1 MTKWIKDNEKDPVVI
16 SSRIRLARNLKNDTF
31 PIYSSKEEAENTL
44 KKIQEAVE
52 EIFPDGDYKFYSL
65 EQLEVRE
72 RMRFMENHLIS
83 PGLVEQT
90 GKSAFYLRDDE
101 KATIMINEEDH
112 LRLQTL
118 FPGLRLNEAWEECE
132 QIDDSL
138 ESKLDYAFHPE
149 YGYLT
154 SCPTNVGTGL
164 RASVMLHLP
173 AMTMTGY
180 IMGLMDALKR
190 IGLTIR
196 GIYGEGTEAVGHLY
210 QVSNQLTLGETE
222 TEIIKKIDEIT
233 TEIRNR
239 EQNTRNFIFENRR
252 IELEDKVYRAIGI
265 LQNARMITSNE
276 AMEQISIVK
285 LGADLGLIEGEG
297 YKNLIELMLDIKP
310 GNIQYRSNKAM
321 DRTQRDVLRANII
334 REYFK

>member
-1 MTKWIKDNEKDPVVI
+1 MTKWINDNQYDPVVI

-31 PIYSSKEEAENTL
+31 PLYSSKEEAENTL
-44 KKIQEAVE
+44 NKIRDAVE
-52 EIFPDGDYKFYSL
+52 DVFPNGEYKFYNL
-65 EQLEVRE
+65 EQLEPRD
-72 RMRFMENHLIS
+72 RMRFMEDHLIS

-132 QIDDSL
+132 NIDDLL
-138 ESKLDYAFHPE
+138 ESKLDYAFHAE

-173 AMTMTGY
+173 AMTITGY

-222 TEIIKKIDEIT
+222 SEIIKKIDEIA

-239 EQNTRNFIFENRR
+239 EQNTRTFILENKRL
-252 IELEDKVYRAIGI
+252 ELEDKVYRALGI

-285 LGADLGLIEGEG
+285 LGYDLGLIESEK
-297 YKNLIELMLDIKP
+297 YENLIELMLDIKP
-310 GNIQYRSNKAM
+310 GNIQNKSNKAM
-321 DRTQRDVLRANII
+321 NRTERDILRANII
-334 REYFK
+334 REYFR

>member
-1 MTKWIKDNEKDPVVI
+1 MTKWIEDSQIDPVVV

-31 PIYSSKEEAENTL
+31 PLYSSKEEAIKTL
-44 KKIQEAVE
+44 EKIRQAVDE
-52 EIFPDGDYKFYSL
+52 LLPNGEYVYYNL
-65 EQLEVRE
+65 EQLEPRE
-72 RMRFMENHLIS
+72 KMRFMENHLIS

-90 GKSAFYLRDDE
+90 GKSAFYLRNDE

-118 FPGLRLNEAWEECE
+118 YPGLKLNQAWEECE
-132 QIDDSL
+132 KIDDLL
-138 ESKLDYAFHPE
+138 ESKLDYAFHNE

-173 AMTMTGY
+173 AMTITGY
-180 IMGLMDALKR
+180 IMGLMDALRR

-222 TEIIKKIDEIT
+222 TEIIKKIDEVAN
-233 TEIRNR
+233 EIRNR
-239 EQNTRNFIFENRR
+239 EQNTRNFLLENKKLE
-252 IELEDKVYRAIGI
+252 IEDKVYRALGI
-265 LQNARMITSNE
+265 LQNARMISSNE

-285 LGADLGLIEGEG
+285 LGLDLKLIEDEK
-297 YKNLIELMLDIKP
+297 YKDLIKLMIDIKP
-310 GNIQYRSNKAM
+310 GNIQNRSNKAM
-321 DRTQRDVLRANII
+321 NRIERDIMRADIVRN
-334 REYFK
+334 YFS

>member
-1 MTKWIKDNEKDPVVI
+1 MTKWIKDSEEDPVVI

-31 PIYSSKEEAENTL
+31 PLYSSKEEAANTL
-44 KKIQEAVE
+44 KKIQEVVQ
-52 EIFPDGDYKFYSL
+52 EIFSDGEYEFYNL
-65 EQLEVRE
+65 EQLEPRD

-90 GKSAFYLRDDE
+90 GKSAFYLRNDE
-101 KATIMINEEDH
+101 RATIMINEEDH

-132 QIDDSL
+132 QIDDYL

-180 IMGLMDALKR
+180 IMGLMDALKK

-210 QVSNQLTLGETE
+210 QISNQLTLGETE
-222 TEIIKKIDEIT
+222 QEIIKKIDEIA
-233 TEIRNR
+233 TEVKNR
-239 EQNTRNFIFENRR
+239 EKNTRNFIMENRK
-252 IELEDKVYRAIGI
+252 IEIEDKVYRAIGI

-285 LGADLGLIEGEG
+285 LGADLGLIEGEK
-297 YKNLIELMLDIKP
+297 YNNLIELMMNIKP
-310 GNIQYRSNKAM
+310 GNIQYRSNKTM
-321 DRTQRDVLRANII
+321 DRTERDVLRANII
-334 REYFK
+334 REYFR

>member
-1 MTKWIKDNEKDPVVI
+1 MTKWIKDSEEDPVVI

-31 PIYSSKEEAENTL
+31 PLYSSKEEAANTL
-44 KKIQEAVE
+44 KKIQEVVQ
-52 EIFPDGDYKFYSL
+52 EIFSDGEYEFYNL
-65 EQLEVRE
+65 EQLEPRD

-90 GKSAFYLRDDE
+90 GKSAFYLRNDE
-101 KATIMINEEDH
+101 RATIMINEEDH

-118 FPGLRLNEAWEECE
+118 LPGLRLNEAWEECE
-132 QIDDSL
+132 QIDDYL

-210 QVSNQLTLGETE
+210 QISNQLTLGETE
-222 TEIIKKIDEIT
+222 QEIIKKIDEIA
-233 TEIRNR
+233 TEVKNR
-239 EQNTRNFIFENRR
+239 EKNTRNFIMENRK
-252 IELEDKVYRAIGI
+252 IEIEDKVYRAIGI

-285 LGADLGLIEGEG
+285 LGADLGLIEGEK
-297 YKNLIELMLDIKP
+297 YNNLIELMMNIKP
-310 GNIQYRSNKAM
+310 GNIQYRSNKTM
-321 DRTQRDVLRANII
+321 DRTERDVLRANII
-334 REYFK
+334 REYFR

>member
-1 MTKWIKDNEKDPVVI
+1 MTKWINDNQHDPVVI

-31 PIYSSKEEAENTL
+31 PLYSSKEEAENTL
-44 KKIQEAVE
+44 NKIREAVE
-52 EIFPDGDYKFYSL
+52 VIFPNGEYKFYNL
-65 EQLEVRE
+65 EQLEPRD
-72 RMRFMENHLIS
+72 RMRFMEDHIIS

-132 QIDDSL
+132 NIDDLL
-138 ESKLDYAFHPE
+138 ESKLDYAFHTE

-173 AMTMTGY
+173 AMTITGY

-222 TEIIKKIDEIT
+222 SEIIKKIDEIA

-239 EQNTRNFIFENRR
+239 EQNTRNFILENKRL
-252 IELEDKVYRAIGI
+252 ELEDKVYRALGI

-285 LGADLGLIEGEG
+285 LGYDLGVIESEK
-297 YKNLIELMLDIKP
+297 YENLIELMLDIKP
-310 GNIQYRSNKAM
+310 GNIQNKSNKAM
-321 DRTQRDVLRANII
+321 NRTERDILRANII
-334 REYFK
+334 REYFR

>member
-1 MTKWIKDNEKDPVVI
+1 MTKWINDNQYDPVVI

-31 PIYSSKEEAENTL
+31 PLYSSKEEAENTL
-44 KKIQEAVE
+44 NKIRDAVE
-52 EIFPDGDYKFYSL
+52 DVFPNGEYKFYNL
-65 EQLEVRE
+65 EQLEPRD
-72 RMRFMENHLIS
+72 RMRFMEDHLIS

-132 QIDDSL
+132 NIDDLL
-138 ESKLDYAFHPE
+138 ESKLDYAFHAE

-173 AMTMTGY
+173 AMTITGY

-222 TEIIKKIDEIT
+222 SEIIKKIDEIA

-239 EQNTRNFIFENRR
+239 EQNTRTFILENKR
-252 IELEDKVYRAIGI
+252 IELEDKVYRALGI

-285 LGADLGLIEGEG
+285 LGYDLGLIESEK
-297 YKNLIELMLDIKP
+297 YENLIKLMLDIKP
-310 GNIQYRSNKAM
+310 GNIQNKSNKAM
-321 DRTQRDVLRANII
+321 NRTERDILRANII
-334 REYFK
+334 REYFR

>member
-1 MTKWIKDNEKDPVVI
+1 MTKWIKDNEDDPVVI

-31 PIYSSKEEAENTL
+31 PLYSSKEEAENTL
-44 KKIQEAVE
+44 KKIQEVVQ
-52 EIFPDGDYKFYSL
+52 EIFSDGEYEFYNL
-65 EQLEVRE
+65 EQLESRD

-90 GKSAFYLRDDE
+90 GKSAFYLRNDE
-101 KATIMINEEDH
+101 RATIMINEEDH

-132 QIDDSL
+132 HIDDYL
-138 ESKLDYAFHPE
+138 ESRLDYAFHHE

-196 GIYGEGTEAVGHLY
+196 GIYGEGTDAVGHLY

-222 TEIIKKIDEIT
+222 LEIIRKIDEIA
-233 TEIRNR
+233 TEVKNR
-239 EQNTRNFIFENRR
+239 EQNTRKYLIENRK
-252 IELEDKVYRAIGI
+252 IEIEDKVYRAIGI

-285 LGADLGLIEGEG
+285 LGADLGLIEGEK
-297 YKNLIELMLDIKP
+297 YNNLIELMLDIKP
-310 GNIQYRSNKAM
+310 GNIQYRSNKTM
-321 DRTQRDVLRANII
+321 DRIERDVLRANII
-334 REYFK
+334 REYFR

>member
-1 MTKWIKDNEKDPVVI
+1 MTKWINDNQYDPVVI

-31 PIYSSKEEAENTL
+31 PLYSSKEEAENTL
-44 KKIQEAVE
+44 NKIRDAVE
-52 EIFPDGDYKFYSL
+52 DVFPNGEYKFYNL
-65 EQLEVRE
+65 EQLEPRD
-72 RMRFMENHLIS
+72 RMRFMEDHLIS

-132 QIDDSL
+132 NIDDLL
-138 ESKLDYAFHPE
+138 ESKLDYAFHAE

-173 AMTMTGY
+173 AMTITGY

-222 TEIIKKIDEIT
+222 SEIIKKIDEIA

-239 EQNTRNFIFENRR
+239 EQNTRTFILENKR
-252 IELEDKVYRAIGI
+252 IELEDKVYRALGI
-265 LQNARMITSNE
+265 LKNARMITSNE

-285 LGADLGLIEGEG
+285 LGYDLGLIESEK
-297 YKNLIELMLDIKP
+297 YHNLIKLMIDIKP
-310 GNIQYRSNKAM
+310 GNIQNKSNKAM
-321 DRTQRDVLRANII
+321 NRTERDILRANII
-334 REYFK
+334 REYFR

>member
-1 MTKWIKDNEKDPVVI
+1 MTKWIEDSQIDPVVV
-16 SSRIRLARNLKNDTF
+16 SSRIRLARNLKSDTF
-31 PIYSSKEEAENTL
+31 PLYSSKEEAIKTL
-44 KKIQEAVE
+44 EKIRQAVDE
-52 EIFPDGDYKFYSL
+52 LLPNGEYVYYNL
-65 EQLEVRE
+65 EQLEPRE
-72 RMRFMENHLIS
+72 KMRFMENHLIS

-90 GKSAFYLRDDE
+90 GKSAFYLRNDE

-118 FPGLRLNEAWEECE
+118 YPGLKLNQAWEECE
-132 QIDDSL
+132 KIDDLL
-138 ESKLDYAFHPE
+138 ESKLDYAFHNE

-173 AMTMTGY
+173 AMTITGY
-180 IMGLMDALKR
+180 IMGLMDALRR

-222 TEIIKKIDEIT
+222 TEIIKKIDEVAN
-233 TEIRNR
+233 EIRNR
-239 EQNTRNFIFENRR
+239 EQNTRNFLLENKKLE
-252 IELEDKVYRAIGI
+252 IEDKVYRALGI
-265 LQNARMITSNE
+265 LQNARMISSNE

-285 LGADLGLIEGEG
+285 LGLDLKLIEDEK
-297 YKNLIELMLDIKP
+297 YKDLIKLMIDIKP
-310 GNIQYRSNKAM
+310 GNIQNRSNKAM
-321 DRTQRDVLRANII
+321 NRIERDIMRADIVRN
-334 REYFK
+334 YFS